1 VPGVKE
7 AHDERNL
14 EWVLIDTRSGPAG
27 YLKVAT
33 RTYTMPDGETA
44 DWDILQG
51 GRTVAMVAI
60 TADEQVV
67 LVRQFRPGPGRVLL
81 ELPGG
86 NVEDGEDIEAAARRE
101 LLEET
106 GFCAGQIEIA
116 GQTWL
121 ASYATHQRFA
131 VIATGCRRISPEAGG
146 EVHADALEFLEPVL
160 VSRDDFLRHVS
171 AGQLTDTD
179 IAFMCLNRL
188 GQVPQAAATV
198 RSWLP
203 G

>member
-1 VPGVKE
+1 
-7 AHDERNL
+7 
-14 EWVLIDTRSGPAG
+14 
-27 YLKVAT
+27 
-33 RTYTMPDGETA
+33 MPDGETA

-86 NVEDGEDIEAAARRE
+86 NVEDGEDVEAATRRE
-101 LLEET
+101 LL
-106 GFCAGQIEIA
+106 EIA

-131 VIATGCRRISPEAGG
+131 VIATGCRQVSGGAGCG
-146 EVHADALEFLEPVL
+146 VHKDALEFLAPVL
-160 VSRDDFLRHVS
+160 LSRDDFLRHVS

-188 GQVPQAAATV
+188 GQVPQAAVTA
-198 RSWLP
+198 RS
-203 G
+203 

>member
-1 VPGVKE
+1 MEE
-7 AHDERNL
+7 AHDEQDL
-14 EWVLIDTRSGPAG
+14 EWVLKETRSGPSG
-27 YLKVAT
+27 YLSVAT
-33 RTYTMPDGETA
+33 RTYRMPDGETA

-60 TADEQVV
+60 TEAGQVV

-86 NVEDGEDIEAAARRE
+86 NVEDGEDIEATARRE

-106 GFCAGQIEIA
+106 GYCAGEIEIA

-131 VIATGCRRISPEAGG
+131 VIATGCHQASPDAGPG
-146 EVHADALEFLEPVL
+146 VHRDALEFLAPVL
-160 VSRDDFLRHVS
+160 MSRDDFLRHVS
-171 AGQLTDTD
+171 TGQLTDTD

-188 GQVPQAAATV
+188 GQVQQPAVTA

>member
-1 VPGVKE
+1 VEE
-7 AHDERNL
+7 AHDEQDL
-14 EWVLIDTRSGPAG
+14 EWVLKETRSGPSG
-27 YLKVAT
+27 YLDVAT
-33 RTYTMPDGETA
+33 RTYRMPDGETA

-86 NVEDGEDIEAAARRE
+86 NVEDGEDVEAAARRE

-106 GFCAGQIEIA
+106 GYGAGEVEIA

-131 VIATGCRRISPEAGG
+131 VIATGCRQVSGGAGRD
-146 EVHADALEFLEPVL
+146 VHKDALEFLAPVL
-160 VSRDDFLRHVS
+160 LSRDDFLRHVS

-188 GQVPQAAATV
+188 GQVPQAAATA
-198 RSWLP
+198 RS
-203 G
+203 

>member
-1 VPGVKE
+1 MLKE
-7 AHDERNL
+7 
-14 EWVLIDTRSGPAG
+14 TRTGPSG

-33 RTYTMPDGETA
+33 RTYRMPDGETA

-60 TADEQVV
+60 TADERVV

-86 NVEDGEDIEAAARRE
+86 NVEDGEDVEAAARRE

-106 GFCAGQIEIA
+106 GYCAGKIEIA

-131 VIATGCRRISPEAGG
+131 VIATGCRQVSPGAGLD
-146 EVHADALEFLEPVL
+146 VHKDALEFLALVL
-160 VSRDDFLRHVS
+160 MSRDDFLRHVS

-188 GQVPQAAATV
+188 GQVAATA
-198 RSWLP
+198 RS
-203 G
+203 

>member
-1 VPGVKE
+1 
-7 AHDERNL
+7 
-14 EWVLIDTRSGPAG
+14 
-27 YLKVAT
+27 
-33 RTYTMPDGETA
+33 MPDGETA

-86 NVEDGEDIEAAARRE
+86 NVEDGEDIEGAARRE

-106 GFCAGQIEIA
+106 GYCAGEIEIA

-131 VIATGCRRISPEAGG
+131 VIATSCHRVSLGAGRD
-146 EVHADALEFLEPVL
+146 VHKDTLEFLAPML
-160 VSRDDFLRHVS
+160 MSWDDFLRHVS
-171 AGQLTDTD
+171 TGQLTDTD

-188 GQVPQAAATV
+188 SQVPQAAVTA
-198 RSWLP
+198 RS
-203 G
+203 